1 MKRQSPRGF
10 TLVEMLTVMAVIA
23 ILASLI
29 LSVNGFVQRKAATSR
44 AEGEI
49 AAMSAQ
55 CESYKADN
63 GSYPRS
69 NKTDELD
76 SKDPTKAGNP
86 NSSAF
91 KEANL
96 ELYRA
101 LSGDAEPK
109 NAPDGKPET
118 KPYFEFKR
126 DQLSGKKG
134 TNGQFTEVYFI
145 MDPFGNP
152 YGYSTAGM
160 AGEEAY
166 QAELSRKPETPR
178 PSTSMGHNTGI
189 DIWSTG
195 GSTSTARDP
204 NTNGPKDVKKWIKNW

>member
-1 MKRQSPRGF
+1 MKRQSPQGF

-49 AAMSAQ
+49 AAMSAA
-55 CESYKADN
+55 CETYKADN

-69 NKTDELD
+69 NRTDELD
-76 SKDPTKAGNP
+76 SKKNGNP
-86 NSSAF
+86 NSAVY
-91 KEANL
+91 KQANL

-101 LSGDAEPK
+101 LGGDTGAV
-109 NAPDGKPET
+109 PDGKPET

-126 DQLSGKKG
+126 DQLSVKKG
-134 TNGQFTEVYFI
+134 PDGNPTEVNFI

-160 AGEEAY
+160 AGEEEY
-166 QAELSRKPETPR
+166 QAVLRSDPTHARAENSK
-178 PSTSMGHNTGI
+178 GHNTGI
-189 DIWSTG
+189 DLWSTG
-195 GSTSTARDP
+195 GSTSDAAE
-204 NTNGPKDVKKWIKNW
+204 GGEPKDVKKWIKNW